1 MHKFFQKKVKGKNIG
16 QGEDARTHLFSVL
29 GIIGS
34 LSLSLCLWI
43 GSKGETESTKSR
55 ELEPSTGIKL
65 LGKIQPCIRFQGLIG
80 TMDDIAQI
88 TGSLNYYSCKPSATT
103 QGSSLQ

>member
-43 GSKGETESTKSR
+43 GSKGEIHEV
-55 ELEPSTGIKL
+55 E
-65 LGKIQPCIRFQGLIG
+65 G
-80 TMDDIAQI
+80 TWTFNRDKI
-88 TGSLNYYSCKPSATT
+88 TGEDSTVHPIPGADRDDGRYRTNHRLT
-103 QGSSLQ
+103 